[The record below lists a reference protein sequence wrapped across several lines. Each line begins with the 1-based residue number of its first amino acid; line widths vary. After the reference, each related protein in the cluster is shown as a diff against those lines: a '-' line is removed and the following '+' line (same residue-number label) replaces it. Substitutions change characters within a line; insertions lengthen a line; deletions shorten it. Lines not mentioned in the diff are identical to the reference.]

1 MVNSSRLVSVALT
14 QIVRCLALL
23 GHDASGAT
31 NGRHVDLKLKLVD
44 GPPALSDRI
53 RGLLLSDTDFET
65 SEVRRK
71 GLLPKASVEHGQA
84 TLVAS
89 GSTNGSNKMV
99 VKPFPFTLP
108 VSKVTPG
115 TILKRKSQLQSFHEH

>member
-1 MVNSSRLVSVALT
+1 MQAEARMGKTGRL
-14 QIVRCLALL
+14 
-23 GHDASGAT
+23 
-31 NGRHVDLKLKLVD
+31 
-44 GPPALSDRI
+44 ALSDRI
-53 RGLLLSDTDFET
+53 RGLLLSDTDFDT

-108 VSKVTPG
+108 VSKVTSGHDPE
-115 TILKRKSQLQSFHEH
+115 TEKSIAIVSRALTCAAASCPAVRTYRNLNS